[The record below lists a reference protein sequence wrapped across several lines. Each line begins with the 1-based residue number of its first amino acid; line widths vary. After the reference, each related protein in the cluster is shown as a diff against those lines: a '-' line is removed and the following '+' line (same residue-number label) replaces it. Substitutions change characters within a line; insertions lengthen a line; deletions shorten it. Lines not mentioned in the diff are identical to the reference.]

1 MPRMIDLTM
10 PIPRTHF
17 RWPLERRLL
26 KSHAAGDT
34 SEATWFGTTVHAF
47 THVDAPRH
55 FDPDG
60 ATTDALTLD
69 RVTGEAAV
77 LDFADIAANAP
88 ITAGMVEGAG
98 GHVGAGDIA
107 LLRTGWSDRMSIET
121 AEFWTEAPSVEAAAA
136 AWLRERGVKAVGFD
150 FPQDHCI
157 RDLVTGARQPARA
170 EYVTHT
176 ELLCRGVLLFEYLCN
191 LTAIR
196 RPRVQFFGLPIKLMD
211 ADGAPARVIA
221 LED

>member
-10 PIPRTHF
+10 PIPRAHF

-26 KSHAAGDT
+26 KSHAAGDVA
-34 SEATWFGTTVHAF
+34 EATWFGTTVHAF

-60 ATTDALTLD
+60 PTTDALTPD

-77 LDFADIAANAP
+77 LDFAGIAANAP
-88 ITAGMVEGAG
+88 ITAAMIAGAG
-98 GHVGAGDIA
+98 DHVVAGDIA
-107 LLRTGWSDRMSIET
+107 LLRTGWSDRMSIDA
-121 AEFWTEAPSVEAAAA
+121 AEFWTEAPYVELAAAV
-136 AWLRERGVKAVGFD
+136 WLRERGVKAVGFD

-157 RDLVTGARQPARA
+157 RDLVTGARQPAR
-170 EYVTHT
+170 EEHVTHI
-176 ELLCRGVLLFEYLCN
+176 ELLCRGILLFEYLCN
-191 LTAIR
+191 LSAIS
-196 RPRVQFFGLPIKLMD
+196 RPRVQFLGLPIKLTD

-221 LED
+221 IED

>member
-1 MPRMIDLTM
+1 MSKMIDLTM
-10 PIPRTHF
+10 PVPRAHF

-26 KSHAAGDT
+26 KSHAAGDI
-34 SEATWFGTTVHAF
+34 SEATYFGMTVHGF

-60 ATTDALTLD
+60 PTTDALSLD

-77 LDFADIAANAP
+77 LDFSDIAANAP
-88 ITAGMVEGAG
+88 ITASMIAAAG

-107 LLRTGWSDRMSIET
+107 LLRTGWSDRVSID
-121 AEFWTEAPSVEAAAA
+121 APEFWTEAPYVEAEAAS
-136 AWLRERGVKAVGFD
+136 WLRERGIKAVGFD

-157 RDLVTGARQPARA
+157 RDLVTGARQPTRA
-170 EYVTHT
+170 EHVTHI
-176 ELLCRGVLLFEYLCN
+176 ELLCRGILLFEYLCN
-191 LTAIR
+191 LTAIT
-196 RPRVQFFGLPIKLMD
+196 RPRVRFFGLPIKLAA
-211 ADGAPARVIA
+211 ADGAPARVIV